1 MDSIV
6 SPVWNDGD
14 FYRARRNSSTI
25 QSNRQ
30 NLQVSRENSN
40 NNFSDW
46 DDIAERVNPT
56 RARGVR
62 QNDLDVQVLPFETS
76 KSLRISVIGE
86 TKSLQT
92 KVEIGALEIP
102 LGPALECCAQSM
114 EEYDE
119 DRNKL
124 NPKGLPPAYV
134 RWFPLMSPSEAI
146 PIEGDMG
153 KSIRPPESEKLTDDM
168 FEEYFAPCIKLAL

>member
-30 NLQVSRENSN
+30 NLQVRRENSN

-124 NPKGLPPAYV
+124 NPKGFLSAYV